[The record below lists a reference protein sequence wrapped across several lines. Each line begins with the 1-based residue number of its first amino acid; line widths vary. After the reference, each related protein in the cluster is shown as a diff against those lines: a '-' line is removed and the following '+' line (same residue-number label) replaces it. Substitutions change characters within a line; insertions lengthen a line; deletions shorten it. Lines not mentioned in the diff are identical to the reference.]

1 MGLKFMEK
9 TTLGLILIYLQE
21 VIMTYKTKNNK
32 LYFLNI
38 VLLCALTY
46 LLNIATAIY
55 QCALVF
61 TLIAINVNA
70 ITYLYGKAKALQGLS
85 IAVFTGFVIL
95 WKLPYYIDGRIV
107 NGLVTASF
115 SSLMISMYWSASVFQ
130 ILNNKFPI
138 SISIALSLIV
148 GAIIDGLI
156 MGLFFMMNNN
166 LPYERVLDIFIREL
180 FYKGLY
186 GLVAS
191 IIIAITLNIIND
203 PRRKQRGI

>member
-1 MGLKFMEK
+1 
-9 TTLGLILIYLQE
+9 
-21 VIMTYKTKNNK
+21 MTYKTKNNK